1 MHLSFVTRSRFAL
14 LLVAATVLV
23 ALTGIGR
30 LVPNSHYAAYF
41 DDSDPRLVA
50 HNDIATRYSRQ
61 DSVAIIL
68 MADSSFLSGD
78 HYVLLEDL
86 TSALMALPVAERV
99 TSVPELGILGD
110 TLHTDGSLLP
120 SLEQLAAESDAVG
133 LLISE
138 NAKVACLL
146 VHVRLPDTQSQTVLE
161 SMAQLRQVVDETIGH
176 RPVTAHYT
184 GSLPLNEAYIH
195 VVKSDLSRILPVLLV
210 IMLVALTVLLRSW
223 RAAFTVLPVGLL
235 ATLAAFGVVGLTG
248 AELAAINAFAPIMIL
263 TVSLAGTVHMALS
276 YARHRNQAETPEDA
290 AMKAAADN
298 ALPMSLASGTTALGF
313 LGLLFSPSPPIQV
326 MGLLLAVGIVV
337 AFLLCM
343 TLLPALQARFDPW
356 RPGVMPHRFRLD
368 RLAAFVGGHRRSVV
382 AVAVLLVLPATWLA
396 SQNVVSDNL
405 FEYFSESH
413 AYHRDTQLAT
423 EHLSGVSEFLYSVDS
438 GEAYGLFDAA
448 AIERLQAFS
457 QWLRQ
462 QPEVVNV
469 VSLAGAR
476 ALTEARENGRLQDR
490 LDFYRSQLA
499 NTNAANPLLALT
511 VSDDY
516 ASSLVSVYLEPLDS
530 RRMLDFDE
538 RALAWAADNLDN
550 TAVQSGGATLM
561 FANLGE
567 KNIRGML
574 TALLIALASSAI
586 ALGVIFR
593 SPRIGLIALACNA
606 LPILFVYSL
615 WAVVNGQ
622 IGIGAAVVM
631 GMVLGILLDD
641 TIYLLAAFRRG
652 VQRSVTQPVSW
663 AMERVGPALVI
674 TTATLIAG
682 LSLGATSG
690 FGPIWSMSLLSVLII
705 GTALVVDLILLPAL
719 LPAARSTRNHA

>member
-1 MHLSFVTRSRFAL
+1 MHLSFTTRSRLAL

-23 ALTGIGR
+23 AVTGIGQ

-61 DSVAIIL
+61 DSVAIVL

-86 TSALMALPVAERV
+86 TSALLALPVAARV

-146 VHVRLPDTQSQTVLE
+146 VHVRLPDTQSQTVLD
-161 SMAQLRQVVDETIGH
+161 SMAQLRQLVDETIAH

-184 GSLPLNEAYIH
+184 GSLPLNEAYIQ

-210 IMLVALTVLLRSW
+210 IMLTALTVLLRSW
-223 RAAFTVLPVGLL
+223 RAAFTVLPVGIF

-248 AELAAINAFAPIMIL
+248 AELAAINAFAPVMIL

-276 YARHRNQAETPEDA
+276 YARHRNQAETPTDA
-290 AMKAAADN
+290 AMKAAAEN

-343 TLLPALQARFDPW
+343 TLLPVLQARVDPW
-356 RPGVMPHRFRLD
+356 RPGAMPHRFKLG
-368 RLAAFVGGHRRSVV
+368 RLAQFVV
-382 AVAVLLVLPATWLA
+382 ARRLGIAAVAALLVLPATWLA

-423 EHLSGVSEFLYSVDS
+423 EHLSGVSEFLYSVDT
-438 GEAYGLFDAA
+438 GEAFGLFDAG
-448 AIERLQAFS
+448 AIERLGAFTD
-457 QWLRQ
+457 WLKQ

-469 VSLAGAR
+469 VSLAGAHP
-476 ALTEARENGRLQDR
+476 LVEAQQDGRLQGR
-490 LDFYRSQLA
+490 LDYYRARLSDSV
-499 NTNAANPLLALT
+499 NPLLALT
-511 VSDDY
+511 VSNDY
-516 ASSLVSVYLEPLDS
+516 ASSLVSVYLRPLDS

-538 RALAWAADNLDN
+538 RTLDWARNNLDD
-550 TAVQSGGATLM
+550 TAVHSGGATLM

-567 KNIRGML
+567 KNIRSML
-574 TALLIALASSAI
+574 SALLIALAASAI

-593 SPRIGLIALACNA
+593 SLRIGLIALACNA

-641 TIYLLAAFRRG
+641 TIYLLASFRHG
-652 VQRSVTQPVSW
+652 VKRSVAQPVSW

-674 TTATLIAG
+674 TTLTLVAG
-682 LSLGATSG
+682 LSLGVSSG
-690 FGPIWSMSLLSVLII
+690 FGPIWSMSLLSVLVI
-705 GTALVVDLILLPAL
+705 GTALLVDLILLPAL
-719 LPAARSTRNHA
+719 LPASRTQRKPA